1 MQGNITTH
9 NRFYLRLPIYT
20 YLFTIHPFITM
31 FNISQYISQYITIS
45 QDSFYNINANQ
56 DLEWNDILNYYY
68 SVTIY
73 ITVSTLYLYGIYYI
87 SCYSNGYYR
96 SIFDIGDG
104 DDDEE
109 EENTNDTN
117 DNTDTKKDIAYQVKW
132 FEEFDEMSDDEQQE
146 GEELTEEFVNNLSL
160 NTITETTPRGDVLMY
175 YSSKL
180 GSFVY
185 HSHTKEI
192 PYSYLETVAR
202 KYVIEYNC
210 KKLYID
216 IRKEYEKG
224 VKKYKEIKA
233 KEEEKSDADD
243 TKEKENK
250 KKQLFAN
257 FKTYNRKGEVH
268 NKQKDKIY
276 ILKEQANRYSYRGK
290 IEEYSEAKVESC
302 LDKKVL
308 ESMGDKRSEEEKRV
322 NDIDFATFKKMKMNT
337 N

>member
-1 MQGNITTH
+1 
-9 NRFYLRLPIYT
+9 
-20 YLFTIHPFITM
+20 M

-104 DDDEE
+104 DDDEDE
-109 EENTNDTN
+109 EE

>member
-1 MQGNITTH
+1 
-9 NRFYLRLPIYT
+9 
-20 YLFTIHPFITM
+20 M
-31 FNISQYISQYITIS
+31 FNISQYITIS

-73 ITVSTLYLYGIYYI
+73 ITVSSLYLYGIYYI

-104 DDDEE
+104 DDDEDE
-109 EENTNDTN
+109 EE

-160 NTITETTPRGDVLMY
+160 NTITDTTPRGDVLMY

>member
-1 MQGNITTH
+1 
-9 NRFYLRLPIYT
+9 
-20 YLFTIHPFITM
+20 M
-31 FNISQYISQYITIS
+31 FNISQHINISQH
-45 QDSFYNINANQ
+45 SFYNVNANQ
-56 DLEWNDILNYYY
+56 DLEWDDILNYYY
-68 SVTIY
+68 NLALY
-73 ITVSTLYLYGIYYI
+73 FFVSTLYIYGIYYI

-96 SIFDIGDG
+96 SIFDIGDEDEDEDE
-104 DDDEE
+104 DDND
-109 EENTNDTN
+109 NTNDT
-117 DNTDTKKDIAYQVKW
+117 KKEIAYQMKW
-132 FEEFDEMSDDEQQE
+132 FEEFDEMGDTGDDEHDEHDEQE
-146 GEELTEEFVNNLSL
+146 EEELTEEFVNNLSL

-180 GSFVY
+180 GTFVY

-192 PYSYLETVAR
+192 PYNYLETVAR

-224 VKKYKEIKA
+224 VQKYKEIKA
-233 KEEEKSDADD
+233 KEEKNAADGGVD
-243 TKEKENK
+243 ETKENENK
-250 KKQLFAN
+250 KKQIFAN

-322 NDIDFATFKKMKMNT
+322 NDIDFASFKKMNMNM

>member
-1 MQGNITTH
+1 
-9 NRFYLRLPIYT
+9 
-20 YLFTIHPFITM
+20 
-31 FNISQYISQYITIS
+31 
-45 QDSFYNINANQ
+45 
-56 DLEWNDILNYYY
+56 
-68 SVTIY
+68 
-73 ITVSTLYLYGIYYI
+73 LYDYE
-87 SCYSNGYYR
+87 
-96 SIFDIGDG
+96 
-104 DDDEE
+104 DEDE
-109 EENTNDTN
+109 DERDDTN
-117 DNTDTKKDIAYQVKW
+117 DNTDDKTKKDIEYKMKW
-132 FEEFDEMSDDEQQE
+132 FEEFDEMGEEDEE
-146 GEELTEEFVNNLSL
+146 GNEELTEEFVNNLSL

-224 VKKYKEIKA
+224 VQKYKEIKA
-233 KEEEKSDADD
+233 KEENNGADGGVD
-243 TKEKENK
+243 EAKEKENK
-250 KKQLFAN
+250 KKQIFAN

-268 NKQKDKIY
+268 NNQKEKIY

-302 LDKKVL
+302 LDKNGK
-308 ESMGDKRSEEEKRV
+308 
-322 NDIDFATFKKMKMNT
+322 DIDFASFKKMKMNM

>member
-1 MQGNITTH
+1 
-9 NRFYLRLPIYT
+9 
-20 YLFTIHPFITM
+20 M
-31 FNISQYISQYITIS
+31 FNISQYVTIS
-45 QDSFYNINANQ
+45 QHSFYNVNANQ
-56 DLEWNDILNYYY
+56 DLEWEDILNYYY
-68 SVTIY
+68 NLSIF
-73 ITVSTLYLYGIYYI
+73 IFVSTIYLYGIYYV
-87 SCYSNGYYR
+87 SCCSSRYYR
-96 SIFDIGDG
+96 NLYDFRDEDE
-104 DDDEE
+104 DDTD
-109 EENTNDTN
+109 TDTN
-117 DNTDTKKDIAYQVKW
+117 DNTDTKKEIAYQMKW
-132 FEEFDEMSDDEQQE
+132 FEEFDEMGDTGDTGDDEQQE

-180 GSFVY
+180 GTFVY

-192 PYSYLETVAR
+192 PYNYLDTVAR

-224 VKKYKEIKA
+224 VQKYKEIKA
-233 KEEEKSDADD
+233 KEEEEKNAADD
-243 TKEKENK
+243 TKENK
-250 KKQLFAN
+250 KKQIFAN

-322 NDIDFATFKKMKMNT
+322 NDIDFASFKKMNMNT

>member
-1 MQGNITTH
+1 
-9 NRFYLRLPIYT
+9 
-20 YLFTIHPFITM
+20 M
-31 FNISQYISQYITIS
+31 FNISQYVTIS
-45 QDSFYNINANQ
+45 QDSFYNVNANQ
-56 DLEWNDILNYYY
+56 DLEWDDILNYYY
-68 SVTIY
+68 NLSIF
-73 ITVSTLYLYGIYYI
+73 IFVSTIYLYGIYYV
-87 SCYSNGYYR
+87 SCCSSRYYR
-96 SIFDIGDG
+96 NLYDFRDEDE
-104 DDDEE
+104 DD
-109 EENTNDTN
+109 TDTN
-117 DNTDTKKDIAYQVKW
+117 DNTDTKKEIAYQMKW
-132 FEEFDEMSDDEQQE
+132 FEEFDEMGDTGDTGDTGDDEQQE

-180 GSFVY
+180 GTFVY

-192 PYSYLETVAR
+192 PYNYLETVAR

-224 VKKYKEIKA
+224 VQKYKEIKA
-233 KEEEKSDADD
+233 KEEEEKNAADGGVDD
-243 TKEKENK
+243 TKENK
-250 KKQLFAN
+250 KKQIFAN

-322 NDIDFATFKKMKMNT
+322 NDIDFASFKKMNMNT

>member
-1 MQGNITTH
+1 
-9 NRFYLRLPIYT
+9 
-20 YLFTIHPFITM
+20 M
-31 FNISQYISQYITIS
+31 FNISQYVTIS
-45 QDSFYNINANQ
+45 QDSFYNVNANQ
-56 DLEWNDILNYYY
+56 DLEWEDILNYYY
-68 SVTIY
+68 SLTIYVIVSTIY
-73 ITVSTLYLYGIYYI
+73 IYGIYYI

-96 SIFDIGDG
+96 SIFDIGDEDEDEQ
-104 DDDEE
+104 DD
-109 EENTNDTN
+109 NNSNDK
-117 DNTDTKKDIAYQVKW
+117 TKKEIAYQMKW
-132 FEEFDEMSDDEQQE
+132 FEEFDEMDDEGEQE
-146 GEELTEEFVNNLSL
+146 EEEELTEEFVNNLSL

-180 GSFVY
+180 GTFVY

-192 PYSYLETVAR
+192 PYNYLETVAR

-224 VKKYKEIKA
+224 VQKYKEIKA
-233 KEEEKSDADD
+233 KEEKNAADGGVD
-243 TKEKENK
+243 ETKEKENK
-250 KKQLFAN
+250 KKQIFAN

-290 IEEYSEAKVESC
+290 IEEYNEAKVESC

-322 NDIDFATFKKMKMNT
+322 NDIDFASFKKMNMNMNT

>member
-1 MQGNITTH
+1 
-9 NRFYLRLPIYT
+9 
-20 YLFTIHPFITM
+20 M
-31 FNISQYISQYITIS
+31 FNISEYINISQY
-45 QDSFYNINANQ
+45 SFYNVNETQ
-56 DLEWNDILNYYY
+56 DMVWEDIFNYYY
-68 SVTIY
+68 RLTQYVIVSSIY
-73 ITVSTLYLYGIYYI
+73 IYGIYYI
-87 SCYSNGYYR
+87 SCSCNRYYE
-96 SIFDIGDG
+96 DLYDYE
-104 DDDEE
+104 DEDE
-109 EENTNDTN
+109 DERDDTN
-117 DNTDTKKDIAYQVKW
+117 DNTDDKTKKDIEYKMKW
-132 FEEFDEMSDDEQQE
+132 FEEFDEMGEE
-146 GEELTEEFVNNLSL
+146 GEEGEEGNEELTEEFVNNLSL

-224 VKKYKEIKA
+224 VQKYKEIKA
-233 KEEEKSDADD
+233 KEEKNGADGGVD
-243 TKEKENK
+243 EAKEKENK
-250 KKQLFAN
+250 KKQIFAN

-308 ESMGDKRSEEEKRV
+308 EGMGDKRSEEEKKV
-322 NDIDFATFKKMKMNT
+322 KDIDFASFKKMKMNM